1 MKLRWIGSAAALM
14 LVAAVQGVGAAPA
27 APATPAAPPAGAPG
41 NRPAYKL
48 DTVTLGIRHRVFP
61 DFVDLQKVHLKQRFV
76 VGDTKY
82 TATVVDFVPD
92 FAMALKSHKV
102 ISRSSEPNNPAFKI
116 VVRLAGKAQDTTWA
130 MLRMPPHFARNSM
143 LAFKVARIDFIG
155 RPPLVNAD
163 TTGDKPKSAPGRAG
177 K

>member
-14 LVAAVQGVGAAPA
+14 LLAAVQGVGAAPA
-27 APATPAAPPAGAPG
+27 APATEASG
-41 NRPAYKL
+41 NRPAYRL

-82 TATVVDFVPD
+82 TAMVVDFVPD

-163 TTGDKPKSAPGRAG
+163 TTGDRPKSAPGRAG